1 MTRFCLIFGLFTLI
15 FSLTETMWAYP
26 EFIGYKYSSCLTCHY
41 NANGNGPLNDYGR
54 ALWSAEIAGRLFA
67 GKKTD
72 EQLGESAGFLGSKPL
87 PWWFRPG
94 AKSRYLQ
101 YINNLG
107 SPNSES
113 RGILM
118 QAEVNAAVFL
128 DRDQKYTFVASA
140 GYVPEPYA
148 KRNSSGA
155 IDTIISREHYFR
167 WQKSENLWLYFGMMD
182 KPYGIRH
189 VNHTAYSRARVGVA
203 QNDQAHGLL
212 AHYISENWELSV
224 NAFAG
229 NLYQDSDLRQ
239 IGGST
244 LFEYEV
250 KPAWRLGFSVLQSSN
265 DYIGNKRYAI
275 HSRYGFGYGSA
286 ILLEVGNIKDSIKN
300 RTPTDGYYIYSEAI
314 QKVRRGYHVFMTGQA
329 YKRDMV
335 ASSSDEIKLGVG
347 MLIFPMARAE
357 FRFDLEN
364 TLAVESGSEVPPDSW
379 ALMLQAHLS
388 L

>member
-1 MTRFCLIFGLFTLI
+1 MI
-15 FSLTETMWAYP
+15 FSLTETTWAYP

-94 AKSRYLQ
+94 VKSRYLQ
-101 YINNLG
+101 YMTNPG
-107 SPNSES
+107 GTDSES

-128 DRDQKYTFVASA
+128 DRDQKYTFVGSI
-140 GYVPEPYA
+140 GYIPEPYSQ
-148 KRNSSGA
+148 RNSSGS
-155 IDTIISREHYFR
+155 IETIISREHYFR

-182 KPYGIRH
+182 KPYGIRIAD
-189 VNHTAYSRARVGVA
+189 HTAYSRSMVGVA
-203 QNDQAHGLL
+203 QNDQAHGIL
-212 AHYISENWELSV
+212 AHYISENWEWSV

-229 NLYQDSDLRQ
+229 NLYQHSDLRQ
-239 IGGST
+239 MGGAT

-250 KPAWRLGFSVLQSSN
+250 KPAWRLGFSAIHSSN
-265 DYIGNKRYAI
+265 DYIGNQRFAI

-286 ILLEVGNIKDSIKN
+286 LLLEIGNIKNTIEN
-300 RTPTDGYYIYSEAI
+300 RPTLNGYYVYSEAI
-314 QKVRRGYHVFMTGQA
+314 QKIKRGYHIFMTGQA

-335 ASSSDEIKLGVG
+335 ASAGDQIKLGTG
-347 MLIFPMARAE
+347 MLLFPMARTE
-357 FRFDLEN
+357 LRFNLEN
-364 TLAVESGSEVPPDSW
+364 TRTIEAGSEVPNDSW
-379 ALMLQAHLS
+379 ALLLQAHLS